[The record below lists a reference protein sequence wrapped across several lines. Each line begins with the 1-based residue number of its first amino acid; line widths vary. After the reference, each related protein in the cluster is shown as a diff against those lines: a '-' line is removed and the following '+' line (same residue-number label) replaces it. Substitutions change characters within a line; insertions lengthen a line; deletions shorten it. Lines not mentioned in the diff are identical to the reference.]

1 MGLISRV
8 SSRTYRIRGTHY
20 SMLSRISNSIVRAA
34 SAAAAAPAV
43 AGGVTRYGQTLS
55 VEVKDNGV
63 AVITMDDP
71 AAKVNSLG
79 KDMMDNFPALFS
91 DLSNNDNVSAIL
103 LRSNKKG
110 CFVAGADIQMLN
122 AVTTREDALAI
133 STGGQAI
140 FEQIE
145 TSSKP
150 VVAALNGACLGGGL
164 ELALACHY
172 RIALDAKATKIGLPE
187 VMLGLLPGAGG
198 TQRLPKLIGLD
209 KAMPLVLQGKQLN
222 AKRAQRQ
229 GIVNQVVSPLG
240 PGIVTTEEDFDKGSF
255 DVASQFAAGTLQKP
269 RPKEPKLPTKIV
281 NAACSIGPLREK
293 FFETQVLK
301 GIYKATAGVY
311 PAPLK
316 IAEVFKETCAN
327 PDEGYK
333 LEAEGFADLVM
344 TPESKACIHLFNG
357 QNHCKKNKYG
367 KKQKRKAI
375 GVMEKHAI
383 MNRLSLQTDYAG
395 FENADMV
402 IEAVFEDINVK
413 HNVVR
418 EVEQHVP
425 EHCIVA
431 TNTSALS
438 ITEIAKASKR
448 PDKIVGMHYFSPVDK
463 MMLLEIIP
471 GEKTSDDTLAAAS
484 AVGIKQGKLV
494 VVVKECAGFF
504 ANRCLGPCIGELT
517 RIMQEGTD
525 PEELNKLATS
535 YGFPV
540 GLATLMDEVGIDV
553 AHTVGKYLHGA
564 YGERME
570 GGNADMFDEIVEAG
584 LLGKK
589 TKKGIFE
596 HTGKKLKKG
605 AVTPEVKAILEKY
618 KTEAPAKFS
627 KEDLQHRI
635 VLRFVNE
642 AVMTLE
648 EGIIQSA

>member
-1 MGLISRV
+1 MG
-8 SSRTYRIRGTHY
+8 
-20 SMLSRISNSIVRAA
+20 
-34 SAAAAAPAV
+34 
-43 AGGVTRYGQTLS
+43 
-55 VEVKDNGV
+55 
-63 AVITMDDP
+63 
-71 AAKVNSLG
+71 
-79 KDMMDNFPALFS
+79 
-91 DLSNNDNVSAIL
+91 
-103 LRSNKKG
+103 
-110 CFVAGADIQMLN
+110 
-122 AVTTREDALAI
+122 
-133 STGGQAI
+133 
-140 FEQIE
+140 
-145 TSSKP
+145 
-150 VVAALNGACLGGGL
+150 
-164 ELALACHY
+164 
-172 RIALDAKATKIGLPE
+172 
-187 VMLGLLPGAGG
+187 
-198 TQRLPKLIGLD
+198 
-209 KAMPLVLQGKQLN
+209 
-222 AKRAQRQ
+222 
-229 GIVNQVVSPLG
+229 
-240 PGIVTTEEDFDKGSF
+240 
-255 DVASQFAAGTLQKP
+255 
-269 RPKEPKLPTKIV
+269 
-281 NAACSIGPLREK
+281 
-293 FFETQVLK
+293 
-301 GIYKATAGVY
+301 
-311 PAPLK
+311 
-316 IAEVFKETCAN
+316 
-327 PDEGYK
+327 
-333 LEAEGFADLVM
+333 
-344 TPESKACIHLFNG
+344 
-357 QNHCKKNKYG
+357 HCKKNKYG
-367 KKQKRKAI
+367 KPAKPVETIGVLGAGLMGAGISAVSVNKNYNVLLRDMNDKGLARGFNQVNDIYAKKQKRKAI

-596 HTGKKLKKG
+596 YTGKKLKKAG
-605 AVTPEVKAILEKY
+605 INPDAQQILDKY
-618 KTEAPAKFS
+618 KVAVPGGKTWT
-627 KEDLQHRI
+627 KEELQHRI

-648 EGIIQSA
+648 EGVIQSATDGDIAAVFGVGFPARFGGPFKFVDTKGAQWVVKEMEKFEAHYGSAFTPCKMLKDMAANGTKFY